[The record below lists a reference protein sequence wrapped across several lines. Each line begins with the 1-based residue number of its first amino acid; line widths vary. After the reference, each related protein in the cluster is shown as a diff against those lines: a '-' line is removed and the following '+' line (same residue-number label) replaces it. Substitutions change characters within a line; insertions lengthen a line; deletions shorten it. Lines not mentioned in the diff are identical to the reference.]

1 MKVNH
6 GERPGKLWSGLA
18 DFELGERIGKGTT
31 GVLFKVVLKRDPTKT
46 YALKV
51 VKKSKVKQM
60 KMQQF
65 LQREIEIHSTLSHPN
80 VLKFHDFFTDNL
92 KLYLLL
98 ELCDCDLYARLQ
110 ERGRWGISV
119 FVSSGAA
126 M

>member
-1 MKVNH
+1 M
-6 GERPGKLWSGLA
+6 A